1 VVGNPKGG
9 IRPDTTRIVVLGGG
23 YAGVEAVKVL
33 HRSFKRDRSVEIT
46 LVDRNPFH
54 TLMTELHEVA
64 GGRVEPESVQ
74 ISFAKIFGG
83 KRVRVVVDRISS
95 IDFAARKLVSDRA
108 EYSYDYLV
116 IGTGGEPEYFGIPGI
131 REFALTLW
139 SFEDALRVR
148 RHVEDMFR
156 RAAAEPDPKLRA
168 EYLTFVIAGAGFT
181 GIELAG
187 ELKDWRTS
195 LCRAH
200 HIREQEVR
208 FIVVE
213 ALETI
218 LPTLPARLQQK
229 ATRYLRRTGVEVMLK
244 SPIVGAGQDMVL
256 LRGDQAIPAKTFV
269 WTCGIQ
275 GCEFAANLKLVKGKC
290 SNRLCKFA
298 TTQGTCG
305 LKECQFG
312 GDRYVEG
319 KRGRLLVNERM
330 QTPDYPEVYV
340 VGDVG
345 WYLEGTKVLPQI
357 VETAV
362 QTGATAAHNIVA
374 DIRDA
379 LPRSHRSSYHG
390 NMVSIGATWG
400 VAHVGF
406 GRFFVPLSGFLAIL
420 AKHAINI
427 LHFLG
432 VAGVNQVWEYL
443 KHEFLDVRNHRSV
456 FGGHFA
462 GKTRGYWV
470 AILRVFLGAMWL
482 IEGITKVLNGW
493 LKPGNIFI
501 VPVEGTSAASAAA
514 AAETAVEATS
524 AASAAA
530 AAGAQA
536 ADATSAASAAAAA
549 GAQAA
554 DATAAASAYA
564 ATGAAAADATT
575 AASAAASQAATQVP
589 LLAHPLGIYTWLV
602 DNLVS
607 KAPFFFQACIVL
619 AEIAIGLAL
628 VGGLFTFIAAV
639 VSIGLSLMF
648 IIGAMAGREVLWYIA
663 AAIVMLGGAGRA
675 FGLDHWVMPW
685 LQRQWNRTRFARRTY
700 LYVDEPTD
708 RK

>member
-1 VVGNPKGG
+1 MAD
-9 IRPDTTRIVVLGGG
+9 ITRIVVLGGG
-23 YAGVEAVKVL
+23 YAGVEAVKIL
-33 HRSFKRDRSVEIT
+33 HKSFKRDRSVEIT

-74 ISFAKIFGG
+74 ISFEKIFGG
-83 KRVRVVVDRISS
+83 MRVDRVVDSIRT
-95 IDFAARKLVSDRA
+95 IDFETKTLVSDHA
-108 EYSYDYLV
+108 KYPYDYLV
-116 IGTGGEPEYFGIPGI
+116 IGAGGEPEFFGIPGI
-131 REFALTLW
+131 KEFAFTLW
-139 SFEDALRVR
+139 SFEDALRLR

-156 RAAAEPDPKLRA
+156 RAAAEPDLKRRS
-168 EYLTFVIAGAGFT
+168 EYLTFVVAGAGFT

-187 ELKDWRTS
+187 ELKDWRPVM
-195 LCRAH
+195 CRKH
-200 HIREQEVR
+200 HIRESDVR
-208 FIVVE
+208 IVVIE
-213 ALETI
+213 ALDTV

-229 ATRYLRRTGVEVMLK
+229 ATRYLKRKGVEVMLK

-256 LRGDQAIPAKTFV
+256 LKNDKTIAAKTFV

-275 GCEFAANLKLVKGKC
+275 GCEFAANLRLVKGKC

-319 KRGRLLVNERM
+319 KRGRLVVNERM

-345 WYLEGTKVLPQI
+345 WYLEGKKVLPQI

-362 QTGATAAHNIVA
+362 QTGATAAHNIIA
-374 DIRDA
+374 DIRDTQ
-379 LPRSHRSSYHG
+379 PRSHHSNYHG
-390 NMVSIGATWG
+390 NMVSIGAKWG
-400 VAHVGF
+400 VAYVGM
-406 GRFFVPLSGFLAIL
+406 GRLMIPLSGIFAMA
-420 AKHAINI
+420 AKHAINV
-427 LHFLG
+427 LHLFG

-443 KHEFLDVRNHRSV
+443 KHEFLDVKHHRSAL
-456 FGGHFA
+456 GGHFA

-470 AILRVFLGAMWL
+470 AILRVFLGVMWL
-482 IEGITKVLNGW
+482 IEGITKIVNGW

-501 VPVEGTSAASAAA
+501 IPVDGATAATGEE
-514 AAETAVEATS
+514 AAE
-524 AASAAA
+524 
-530 AAGAQA
+530 
-536 ADATSAASAAAAA
+536 
-549 GAQAA
+549 
-554 DATAAASAYA
+554 ATAAASAA
-564 ATGAAAADATT
+564 VADAGNAAA
-575 AASAAASQAATQVP
+575 QAVTQVP
-589 LLAHPLGIYTWLV
+589 LLLHPLGIYTWLV

-607 KAPFFFQACIVL
+607 KAPFFFQAAIVL
-619 AEIAIGLAL
+619 AEVAIGLAL
-628 VGGLFTFIAAV
+628 VGGLFTAVAAV

-663 AAIVMLGGAGRA
+663 AAIVMIGGAGRA

>member
-1 VVGNPKGG
+1 M
-9 IRPDTTRIVVLGGG
+9 PDITRIVVLGGG

-33 HRSFKRDRSVEIT
+33 HKAFKRDQSVEIT
-46 LVDRNPFH
+46 LVDKNPFH

-74 ISFAKIFGG
+74 ISFEKIFGG
-83 KRVRVVVDRISS
+83 KRVNRVVDRVRTV
-95 IDFAARKLVSDRA
+95 DFEARTLVTDHAS
-108 EYSYDYLV
+108 YPYDYLV
-116 IGTGGEPEYFGIPGI
+116 IGAGGEPEFFGIPGI
-131 REFALTLW
+131 KEFALTLW
-139 SFEDALRVR
+139 AFEDALRIR
-148 RHVEDMFR
+148 RHVEDTFR

-168 EYLTFVIAGAGFT
+168 EYLTFVVAGAGFT

-187 ELKDWRTS
+187 ELKDWRPF

-200 HIREQEVR
+200 HVSEREVR
-208 FIVVE
+208 IVVVE
-213 ALETI
+213 ALDAV
-218 LPTLPARLQQK
+218 LPTLPVRLQRK
-229 ATRYLRRTGVEVMLK
+229 AARYLERKGVEVMLK
-244 SPIVGAGQDMVL
+244 TPIVGAGQDMVL
-256 LRGDQAIPAKTFV
+256 LKDDKAIPAKTFV

-275 GCEFAANLKLVKGKC
+275 GCEFAANLRLVKGKC

-330 QTPDYPEVYV
+330 QTPDYSEVYV

-345 WYLEGTKVLPQI
+345 WYLEGKRVLPQI

-362 QTGATAAHNIVA
+362 QTGATAAHNIIA
-374 DIRDA
+374 DIRDEQ
-379 LPRSHRSSYHG
+379 PRSHRSSYHG
-390 NMVSIGATWG
+390 NMVSIGAKWG
-400 VAHVGF
+400 VAHVGL

-420 AKHAINI
+420 AKHAINL

-432 VAGVNQVWEYL
+432 VAGVNQVWGYL
-443 KHEFLDVRNHRSV
+443 RHEFLDVRNHRSV

-470 AILRVFLGAMWL
+470 AILRVFLGVMWL
-482 IEGITKVLNGW
+482 IEGITKILNGW
-493 LKPGNIFI
+493 MKPGNIFI
-501 VPVEGTSAASAAA
+501 VPVDGATAASAAA
-514 AAETAVEATS
+514 ATAGGEAAVEATT
-524 AASAAA
+524 AATAAAEYAAEATAAASSAAA
-530 AAGAQA
+530 AAPGAAQA
-536 ADATSAASAAAAA
+536 ADAASAASGYAASGAA
-549 GAQAA
+549 AA
-554 DATAAASAYA
+554 DATAAASA
-564 ATGAAAADATT
+564 
-575 AASAAASQAATQVP
+575 ASAVTQVP
-589 LLAHPLGIYTWLV
+589 LLSQPLGIYTWLV
-602 DNLVS
+602 DTIVS
-607 KAPFFFQACIVL
+607 KAPFFFQVSIVL

-648 IIGAMAGREVLWYIA
+648 IIGAMAGKEVLWYIA

>member
-1 VVGNPKGG
+1 M
-9 IRPDTTRIVVLGGG
+9 PDTTRIVVLGGG

-33 HRSFKRDRSVEIT
+33 HASFKRDRSVEIT

-74 ISFAKIFGG
+74 ISFEKIFGG
-83 KRVRVVVDRISS
+83 KRVKVVVDRIRS
-95 IDFAARKLVSDRA
+95 IDFAERKLVSERA
-108 EYSYDYLV
+108 AYPYDYLV

-139 SFEDALRVR
+139 SFEDALRIR

-168 EYLTFVIAGAGFT
+168 EYLTFVVAGAGFT

-187 ELKDWRTS
+187 ELKDWRPF
-195 LCRAH
+195 LCRKH
-200 HIREQEVR
+200 HISERDVR
-208 FIVVE
+208 IIVVE
-213 ALETI
+213 ALGTI
-218 LPTLPARLQQK
+218 LPTLPARLQQRAK
-229 ATRYLRRTGVEVMLK
+229 RYLEQKGVEVMLT
-244 SPIVGAGQDMVL
+244 SPIIGAGQDMVL
-256 LRGDQAIPAKTFV
+256 LKGDTAIAAKTFV

-275 GCEFAANLKLVKGKC
+275 GCEFAANLRLVKGKC

-319 KRGRLLVNERM
+319 KRGRLLVNARM

-362 QTGATAAHNIVA
+362 QTGTTAARNIIA
-374 DIRDA
+374 GIRGEA
-379 LPRSHRSSYHG
+379 TRSHRSNYHG
-390 NMVSIGATWG
+390 NMLSIGATWG

-406 GRFFVPLSGFLAIL
+406 GRFFVPLSGILAIL

-432 VAGVNQVWEYL
+432 VAGMNQVWEYL

-482 IEGITKVLNGW
+482 VEGITKVLNGW
-493 LKPGNIFI
+493 MKPGNIFI
-501 VPVEGTSAASAAA
+501 VPVDGLTAASAAA
-514 AAETAVEATS
+514 GTAEAAVEATT

-530 AAGAQA
+530 VSQA
-536 ADATSAASAAAAA
+536 ADASAAASAAVAT
-549 GAQAA
+549 GAPAA
-554 DATAAASAYA
+554 DATAAASA
-564 ATGAAAADATT
+564 
-575 AASAAASQAATQVP
+575 AASQAVTQVP

-602 DNLVS
+602 DTIVS
-607 KAPFFFQACIVL
+607 KAPFFFQVCIVL

-628 VGGLFTFIAAV
+628 VGGLFTFVAAV

-648 IIGAMAGREVLWYIA
+648 IIGAMAGTEVLWYIA